1 MIGKLKALWSLM
13 QAGKRVADPALWKSR
28 QITVT
33 ALSAAIWA
41 AAHMANQL
49 GVSLPLDDETV
60 DGIAVGVISVTNF
73 VLTLV
78 TTNKIGLDGV
88 AEPTK

>member
-1 MIGKLKALWSLM
+1 MIGKIKALWSLM

-33 ALSAAIWA
+33 ALSAVIWA
-41 AAHMANQL
+41 AAHAANQL

-60 DGIAVGVISVTNF
+60 DGIAVGVISITNF

-88 AEPTK
+88 VEPTK